1 MSDTT
6 YIGQKIKIFNSAAE
20 FEGFSRVVIS
30 VTDKLEYSSGTN
42 TGRTLTLVC
51 PWGTQEMADSILAD
65 IRGYRYH
72 PYSADGAYLDPA
84 AEIGDGVTVNGIYS
98 GIYTMDAVF
107 GRSFLANISAPSD
120 EEIDHEYPYVPKQER
135 TITRKFAQ
143 VESEFAVQAD
153 KISAKVSKTGGSNES
168 FGWDLDEKSWTLKAK
183 SKNVLLA
190 TEDGVEITG
199 KIIAKSG
206 KIGGFD
212 ILENYLSYNGQTWMG
227 ENSIGGYLGING
239 LQMGSKFRVNMQ
251 GDLYAAS
258 GTFEGNIYAKN
269 IRYGEQGGVN
279 YGTINGG
286 AISAGSIVGGQFG
299 QLSPAVVSSLQ
310 KAEDAYNVLFKN
322 VRAKAIASRQVSA
335 DEILLDGKKLGMSSI
350 AYVGTDGRNHSIQ
363 VVTWRTR

>member
-1 MSDTT
+1 MSDAT
-6 YIGQKIKIFNSAAE
+6 YIGQRTRSFNSAAE

-72 PYSADGAYLDPA
+72 PYSAEGAYLDPA

-98 GIYTMDAVF
+98 GIYTMDTVF

-120 EEIDHEYPYVPKQER
+120 EEIDHEYPYVSKQER

-153 KISAKVSKTGGSNES
+153 KISAKVSKTGGDSES

-227 ENSIGGYLGING
+227 KNSIGGYLGIKG
-239 LQMGSKFRVNMQ
+239 FQMGSKFRVNMQ

-310 KAEDAYNVLFKN
+310 KAEDAYNVLFNN
-322 VRAKAIASRQVSA
+322 VRAKAIASGQVSA